1 MRKILEAFWEIN
13 KEFWINGLNFEG
25 KETRKNYWLT
35 ELCHLVMLY
44 IIFLLSMY
52 FFALKWINSAVDF
65 FQYGIEIYFLVCIIP
80 KLAQQARRLN
90 SLKLSKWLLLI
101 NILLIFGWPILAVIY
116 LLPTPIE
123 IKTDG
128 TPNID
133 KNEKNNR
140 IETNVTAKKKGK
152 KKKEQ

>member
-44 IIFLLSMY
+44 IFFLLSMY
-52 FFALKWINSAVDF
+52 FFALKWINNAVDF

-80 KLAQQARRLN
+80 KLAQQTRRLN
-90 SLKLSKWLLLI
+90 ALKLSKWILLI
-101 NILLIFGWPILAVIY
+101 NILFIFGWPILAIIY
-116 LLPTPIE
+116 LLPTPMD

-128 TPNID
+128 TPNI
-133 KNEKNNR
+133 EKS
-140 IETNVTAKKKGK
+140 IETNVTTKKKNK